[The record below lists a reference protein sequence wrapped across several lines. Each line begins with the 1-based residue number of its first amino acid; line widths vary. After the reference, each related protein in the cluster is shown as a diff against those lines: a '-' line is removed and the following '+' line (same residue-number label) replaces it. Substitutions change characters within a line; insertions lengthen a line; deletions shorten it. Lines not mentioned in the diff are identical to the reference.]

1 MKEMELMRL
10 LKQSHALARRHPR
23 GERGGEGCRSRG
35 AGHILELLTE
45 RSGVSQQTIADA
57 LGVRAQSASE
67 ALAMLE
73 GQGFIRREAS
83 PCDRRVTL
91 IHLTDAGRV
100 HAAELVQEHRAHARQ
115 YFSVLTEE
123 EKATLAA
130 LLQKIVNGKEREG

>member
-100 HAAELVQEHRAHARQ
+100 HAAELVQEHGPVVKSPPANAWDTGSIPSPGRFPMQ
-115 YFSVLTEE
+115 QS
-123 EKATLAA
+123 
-130 LLQKIVNGKEREG
+130 N